1 MTAAPKIDVRDLQSV
16 RAAARSRSPDLVLGD
31 DWVEPDVVSDR
42 LDETDT
48 RRRGLLALRTS
59 PIARKIVTFNL
70 IAMILLIAGVL
81 YLSPSRDSLAY

>member
-16 RAAARSRSPDLVLGD
+16 RAAARSRSPALVLGE

-48 RRRGLLALRTS
+48 RRR
-59 PIARKIVTFNL
+59 
-70 IAMILLIAGVL
+70 
-81 YLSPSRDSLAY
+81 